1 MTRRVLIALGVL
13 GAMIAVA
20 WLWAVPIVAQTQK
33 PTTPATP
40 AAAAAPAKPAA
51 KWTPT
56 RTSWGDPDLQ
66 GIWNFATSTPLERPA
81 ELGEKAVLSG
91 EEAEQF
97 EEKLAFDLTRDRRD
111 GGNDADVRRA
121 YNEHWMDPRR
131 LHARRQADVAHRGS
145 PGRANSASRTADA

>member
-13 GAMIAVA
+13 GVMIAVA

-33 PTTPATP
+33 PTTPAAP

-81 ELGEKAVLSG
+81 ELGEKAVL
-91 EEAEQF
+91 
-97 EEKLAFDLTRDRRD
+97 
-111 GGNDADVRRA
+111 
-121 YNEHWMDPRR
+121 
-131 LHARRQADVAHRGS
+131 
-145 PGRANSASRTADA
+145 